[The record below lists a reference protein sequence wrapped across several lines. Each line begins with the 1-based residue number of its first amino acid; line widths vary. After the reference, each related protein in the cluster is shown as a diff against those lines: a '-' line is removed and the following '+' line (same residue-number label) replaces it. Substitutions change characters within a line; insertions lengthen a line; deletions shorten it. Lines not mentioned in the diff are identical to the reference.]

1 MQCPDTPTGPE
12 FEPVTSVST
21 TVSPTPPSTTR
32 TTTSVVY
39 QEPVVPKPSV
49 YCSLHQMNVELPAG
63 PISELVLKGGYLKGF
78 GPTTFV

>member
-1 MQCPDTPTGPE
+1 MQCPDAQTGPE
-12 FEPVTSVST
+12 IAEPVTS

-32 TTTSVVY
+32 SEVY

-63 PISELVLKGGYLKGF
+63 PISELVLKGGYLNGF
-78 GPTTFV
+78 GPTTVV